1 MVDVAG
7 GIRRAR
13 HAAGL
18 TQSQLAQRAGTSQPA
33 VAAYENGSRSPA
45 VSTFERLVAACGL
58 RAEITLRTAENVSD
72 RSGPVGRRLTERK
85 RQVRAAL
92 ARHGARN
99 PRVFGSVARGE
110 DTETSDLDLL
120 VDLPRPSY
128 VLLLAIERDVR
139 DAFGGSVDVTTEELL
154 REDVRGRVLDE
165 AVPL

>member
-1 MVDVAG
+1 MAG
-7 GIRRAR
+7 EIKEARR
-13 HAAGL
+13 AAGL
-18 TQSQLAQRAGTSQPA
+18 TQAQLAQRAGTSQAA

-45 VSTFERLVAACGL
+45 VSTLERLVAACGL
-58 RAEITLRTAENVSD
+58 RAEITLRTAATVSD
-72 RSGPVGRRLTERK
+72 RGGPVGRHLTERK

-110 DTETSDLDLL
+110 DTEASDLDLL

-128 VLLLAIERDVR
+128 VLLLEVEREVR
-139 DAFGGSVDVTTEELL
+139 DAFGGQVDVTTQELL
-154 REDVRGRVLDE
+154 RDDVRGRVLDE